1 MTNLAKQ
8 IRELSDRLVAIN
20 ERGEDLDVQHNEPPL
35 KIGDID
41 PRNGQKILS
50 AATSSDGTVVRSR
63 FGDIYNVKYGPADVP
78 APVSVVRPEV
88 EPSLPV
94 NVAEP
99 VQAVTTPVE
108 LPNVAPMPTPD
119 PVKPTEPCGP
129 ELKAKLRLM
138 PSFNK
143 AYSAAKQG
151 GCSDFEWCQII
162 DVPNIA
168 PMPKQDKPVGI
179 PIAPYVPGITGG
191 KGGDMPN
198 ISQSQ
203 ADALSLAAAGGMGAE
218 SIHYQQTMLENEE
231 LNRWRKI
238 AGLKEAVVDPSA
250 PHLDAS
256 GQLAS
261 GGVTKS
267 TTDPVAPASSG
278 DLPEIKAG
286 SKSAAIAQARKK
298 GIKRF
303 RWCSMYKVTDKRN
316 IAPMPKQDKKPVG
329 IPIAPYVPGITGGK
343 GGDMPNISQSQADAL
358 SLAAAGGMGA

>member
-50 AATSSDGTVVRSR
+50 AATDGSGNVIRSR
-63 FGDIYNVKYGPADVP
+63 FGDIYNVKYAPTDWAKPPEPPKPDPVVVP
-78 APVSVVRPEV
+78 EPPKPDPVVIPK
-88 EPSLPV
+88 PPV
-94 NVAEP
+94 P
-99 VQAVTTPVE
+99 DII
-108 LPNVAPMPTPD
+108 APMPSPD
-119 PVKPTEPCGP
+119 PEPPKPDEPCGP

-303 RWCSMYKVTDKRN
+303 RWCSMYKVTDKKN
-316 IAPMPKQDKKPVG
+316 IAPMPKQDKPVG

>member
-1 MTNLAKQ
+1 MTNLAQQ

-35 KIGDID
+35 KIGDVD

-50 AATSSDGTVVRSR
+50 AATSGDGTVVRNR
-63 FGDIYNVKYGPADVP
+63 FGDIWNVKYGPADAPAPTPAPSPAPEPTPAPTPSPEPAP
-78 APVSVVRPEV
+78 APVKPDEI
-88 EPSLPV
+88 
-94 NVAEP
+94 
-99 VQAVTTPVE
+99 
-108 LPNVAPMPTPD
+108 APMPTPD
-119 PVKPTEPCGP
+119 PEPVKPTEPCGP

-143 AYSAAKQG
+143 AYAAAKQG

-238 AGLKEAVVDPSA
+238 AGLNELRP
-250 PHLDAS
+250 PN
-256 GQLAS
+256 
-261 GGVTKS
+261 
-267 TTDPVAPASSG
+267 PAPAPAAGG
-278 DLPEIKAG
+278 DLPEIKAA
-286 SKSAAIAQARKK
+286 SKSAAIAQAQKK

-303 RWCSMYKVTDKRN
+303 RWCSMYKVADAKKRPN
-316 IAPMPKQDKKPVG
+316 IAPMPSKTKP
-329 IPIAPYVPGITGGK
+329 GK
-343 GGDMPNISQSQADAL
+343 VDWLGQSDPLGGDAQNPMSFAPNSNF
-358 SLAAAGGMGA
+358 GA